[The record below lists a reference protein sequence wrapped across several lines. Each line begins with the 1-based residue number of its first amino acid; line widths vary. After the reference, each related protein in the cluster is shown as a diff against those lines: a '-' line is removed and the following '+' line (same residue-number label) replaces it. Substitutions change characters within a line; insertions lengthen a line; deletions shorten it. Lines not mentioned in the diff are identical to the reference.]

1 MSNTNTNLQKKHI
14 PLPPPELLYQVSRDS
29 NQQNFLQSS
38 LGMVHTLK
46 QNLSGYIDFNKPCRF
61 LDFGCGVGKV
71 LIGLSEH
78 ENLDLYGCDVDA
90 KVIEWCSENLK
101 ASTYQNN
108 IFPPLSYPDNHFDVI
123 NAVSVFTHLN
133 LEMQIRWAWELY
145 RVLKPGGYLHF
156 TVHGLPYFGL
166 FAHVAKTRPITDL
179 KIHSFEESELFM
191 EIEQPIVDQLYTQKK
206 GLDAQGQLE
215 VAVAHT
221 ESAIRRLFS
230 PFDLLKKFDQGH
242 IGGGHDVYV
251 LQKPV
256 SGFSK
261 LLDPFLHTETISGS
275 NGVPWRIELDIPKSN
290 IYKTSGFRIF
300 CTGQAPGTY
309 LTTVEAGVK
318 IFLNEKLLKEKIV
331 SLSKGSRFFGD
342 TNWTVVET
350 EMPLNIEGKVSIE
363 LETMPSVSSYLEGVK
378 WLAPQLISRS

>member
-1 MSNTNTNLQKKHI
+1 MSDVNSEVKKNI

-46 QNLSGYIDFNKPCRF
+46 HNLSEYVDFNTSLRF

-71 LIGLSEH
+71 LIGLREH

-90 KVIEWCSENLK
+90 KVIKWCSENLR

-108 IFPPLSYPDNHFDVI
+108 IFPPLSYPDNYFDVI

-166 FAHVAKTRPITDL
+166 FAYVAKTRSITDL

-221 ESAIRRLFS
+221 ESVVRRMFS
-230 PFDLLKKFDQGH
+230 PFIHLKKIDQGH

-256 SGFSK
+256 IGVSR
-261 LLDPFLHTETISGS
+261 LLDPFLHIETISGS
-275 NGVPWRIELDIPKSN
+275 NGSIWRIEFDLNNSSD
-290 IYKTSGFRIF
+290 YKNSIFRIF
-300 CTGQAPGTY
+300 CTGKAPGTY
-309 LTTVEAGVK
+309 FTTVESSIK
-318 IFLNEKLLKEKIV
+318 IFLNNNLSTEKV
-331 SLSKGSRFFGD
+331 VALSKGSRFFGD
-342 TNWTVVET
+342 TNWTVVEV
-350 EMPLNIEGKVSIE
+350 EMPALTEGRVSIE
-363 LETMPSVSSYLEGVK
+363 LVSMPSVSSYLEGVK
-378 WLAPQLISRS
+378 WLSPHIISRA

>member
-1 MSNTNTNLQKKHI
+1 MSNTYSNLQKKT

-38 LGMVHTLK
+38 LGMVYTLK
-46 QNLSGYIDFNKPCRF
+46 QNLAGYVDFNNSLRF

-90 KVIEWCSENLK
+90 KVINWCSENLK
-101 ASTYQNN
+101 ATTYQNN

-156 TVHGLPYFGL
+156 TAHGLPYFGL
-166 FAHVAKTRPITDL
+166 FAHVAKTRTITDL

-191 EIEQPIVDQLYTQKK
+191 EIEQPIVDDLYTQKK
-206 GLDAQGQLE
+206 GLEAQGQLE

-221 ESAIRRLFS
+221 APVIRRIFS
-230 PFDLLKKFDQGH
+230 SFDFIKKIDQGH

-261 LLDPFLHTETISGS
+261 LLEPFLHTEAISGS
-275 NGVPWRIELDIPKSN
+275 HGVPWRIEMSMPTSN
-290 IYKTSGFRIF
+290 INKNSSFRIF

-318 IFLNEKLLKEKIV
+318 IFLNDILFTEKVV

-342 TNWTVVET
+342 TNWMVVEA
-350 EMPLNIEGKVSIE
+350 EMPFNIEGKVSIE
-363 LETMPSVSSYLEGVK
+363 LETKPSISSYLEGVK
-378 WLAPQLISRS
+378 WLAPQLILRS